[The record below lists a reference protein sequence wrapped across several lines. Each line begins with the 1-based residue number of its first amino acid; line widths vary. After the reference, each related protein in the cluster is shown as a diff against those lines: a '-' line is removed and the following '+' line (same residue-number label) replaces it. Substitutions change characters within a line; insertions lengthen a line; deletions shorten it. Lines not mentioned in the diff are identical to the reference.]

1 MWPSLGRSRDEEVSK
16 FPGIAI
22 FGYFTIARF
31 VVMFISTTN
40 RRQACEKKGRNGPP
54 IRRIR
59 TSQDTLRS
67 NIFFKLY
74 WVSFQKKKTVILLR
88 HDPHVRKWQTACKAC
103 SYEGSSL
110 AMATLESAV
119 LDQSQYVGASRCSEG
134 KSKCEKPFVRYQHQ
148 KRLSAPLNYV
158 EWAFVRNPK
167 AKEGVLLSLSRNN
180 RSLNKQR
187 ISNLKPSKRGIV
199 YRRSRR

>member
-1 MWPSLGRSRDEEVSK
+1 MVTPTNMHDKEHVAITWSITWWRSFKISRHCY
-16 FPGIAI
+16 

-54 IRRIR
+54 IRRTR

-110 AMATLESAV
+110 AMADEEDVGKRRFRPEPVCRCFQVLWREIKMRKTVRQIPTPETTVSTLK
-119 LDQSQYVGASRCSEG
+119 LRRVGLR
-134 KSKCEKPFVRYQHQ
+134 
-148 KRLSAPLNYV
+148 
-158 EWAFVRNPK
+158 
-167 AKEGVLLSLSRNN
+167 
-180 RSLNKQR
+180 
-187 ISNLKPSKRGIV
+187 
-199 YRRSRR
+199 